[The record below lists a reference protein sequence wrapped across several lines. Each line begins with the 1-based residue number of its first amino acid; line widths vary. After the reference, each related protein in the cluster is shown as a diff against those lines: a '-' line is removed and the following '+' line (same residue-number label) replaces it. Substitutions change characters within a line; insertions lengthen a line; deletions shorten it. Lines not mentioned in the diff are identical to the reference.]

1 MSAIKIENLKYRGN
15 TRRIEVFLCQQ
26 LKLKTSISHI
36 MDM

>member
-1 MSAIKIENLKYRGN
+1 MSAIKIENLTAGIGIKRK
-15 TRRIEVFLCQQ
+15 EVFLCQQ